1 MHSGATMTQNEQIR
15 REMSYGIGAP
25 LDMAEQTF
33 SVREV
38 KPIEMQ
44 PWERVVLELIEWPRD
59 EL

>member
-1 MHSGATMTQNEQIR
+1 MTNAEFR
-15 REMSYGIGAP
+15 REMTGNMPTGSY
-25 LDMAEQTF
+25 DMADMQF